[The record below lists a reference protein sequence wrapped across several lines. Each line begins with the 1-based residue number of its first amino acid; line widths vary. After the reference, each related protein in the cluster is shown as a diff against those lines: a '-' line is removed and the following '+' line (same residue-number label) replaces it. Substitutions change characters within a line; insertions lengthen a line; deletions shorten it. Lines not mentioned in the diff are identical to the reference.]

1 MPPSLTDVDGMLE
14 ARARAG
20 IDLTIIGSP
29 VGAGAMARIPGV
41 DNYAQPRD
49 RLRRF
54 HAWLSG
60 LIGRFPDQLRGYVY
74 ANPFGD
80 DDHLEGVRESLADP
94 AFVGLIT
101 TSSVHGELLGS
112 ARADSFFALAAEA
125 GVPVLVHAPAEPVGT
140 DRVDHLGFVEQIG
153 RFHDVSLSMAAIA
166 FAGWLEKYPA
176 LRLIGSTGGGALAL
190 LPERLRT
197 AARPGHWGPPGPP
210 GAPGGVGGGARP
222 SGAPGSSGAP
232 GASGV
237 SGGRV
242 AGVVRPVG
250 GAVGP
255 RSGGRGAGSGF
266 GRGAGSGGAGVVS
279 PSSGGA
285 VGPRSGGRGAGSGG
299 LGVGRGAGSGGVVS
313 PSSGGVVSVDPVA
326 ALRRMYVDTSTFS
339 AVHVGLNVEVLG
351 PERMLFG
358 TDSPPL
364 SVPLGDL
371 VRMIEKLPV
380 DAAAQQLILGGNA
393 EAVFDLRSRP

>member
-1 MPPSLTDVDGMLE
+1 MIIDIHGHLSPPEAAKKFPMPPSLTDVDGMLA
-14 ARARAG
+14 ARAQAG

-49 RLRRF
+49 RLRKF
-54 HAWLSG
+54 HAWMSG
-60 LIGRFPDQLRGYVY
+60 LITTFPDQLRGYVY

-80 DDHLEGVRESLADP
+80 DDHLEGIRETLADP

-112 ARADSFFALAAEA
+112 PRADSFFALAAEA
-125 GVPVLVHAPAEPVGT
+125 GAPVLVHAPAEPIGT
-140 DRVDHLGFVEQIG
+140 DRVDHLGFVEQLG
-153 RFHDVSLSMAAIA
+153 RFHDISLSMAMIA

-190 LPERLRT
+190 LPERLQT
-197 AARPGHWGPPGPP
+197 AARPRHWGGDGASGPP
-210 GAPGGVGGGARP
+210 TARP
-222 SGAPGSSGAP
+222 SGAPGSGGPPP
-232 GASGV
+232 GAARPPAGAAKPPA
-237 SGGRV
+237 GG
-242 AGVVRPVG
+242 GTMP
-250 GAVGP
+250 
-255 RSGGRGAGSGF
+255 
-266 GRGAGSGGAGVVS
+266 
-279 PSSGGA
+279 PSA
-285 VGPRSGGRGAGSGG
+285 
-299 LGVGRGAGSGGVVS
+299 
-313 PSSGGVVSVDPVA
+313 DPAA

-339 AVHVGLNVEVLG
+339 PAHLGLNAEVLG

-364 SVPLGDL
+364 SVPLGEL
-371 VRMIEKLPV
+371 VRLIEKLPV
-380 DAAAQQLILGGNA
+380 DKAAQQLILGGNA